1 MCLRTLRVVP
11 KLSMFDIRSSTS
23 IPSKLED
30 IGHPWL
36 HHGSSFF
43 NKCCV
48 FWVSKAFLVQFHK
61 SSSKIGTHFVQH
73 YQKKAPGEMAISREV
88 GRLEFV
94 SFDLWSA
101 AVNGN
106 LAALRIVDDFGVV

>member
-43 NKCCV
+43 NKRCV
-48 FWVSKAFLVQFHK
+48 V
-61 SSSKIGTHFVQH
+61 
-73 YQKKAPGEMAISREV
+73 
-88 GRLEFV
+88 
-94 SFDLWSA
+94 
-101 AVNGN
+101 
-106 LAALRIVDDFGVV
+106 